1 MHTTTTSTNAP
12 SNRSHL
18 AQPLDDL
25 LDDLVAGGRIPGVS
39 LAVTSST
46 TLLYAGG
53 SGWADLQRAPSGIGG
68 HALSVVLPHQD
79 RHRHCRDGT
88 GRPRPARPRGARQR
102 LPPDLP
108 HVEARSAPPAVRQLL
123 DHTAGLP
130 NPLPVRWI
138 RPAAQQAPD
147 PATFLARLL
156 AKHGTVKHPIG
167 GQARYSNLG
176 YLVLAEVIAAA
187 AGEPFVDVL
196 RDVVL
201 TPAGMANTGFTHR
214 AGTPTAT
221 GYVRVPR
228 PLGVVLKAYLPPGTV
243 GRRSGRHLAF
253 EPFVVDGPGYGGL
266 IGDVI
271 DAARLA
277 RLHLADGTIDGHTV
291 LQPATARR
299 MRTISS
305 PGKPVDLGL
314 GWYRKP
320 NTAAGPPHVE
330 HLGAGGGYYNA
341 MRIYPDL
348 DLGLVVM
355 ANTTARYDHERTVRP
370 HHPTRIA
377 AMTPI
382 LVGPRLTLWL
392 PILTPTKPPAVAL
405 RFDGPGLVHSGIHW
419 RAHRGVGAHPRGPRS
434 SVHLVHGATCPSS
447 PGTPADHTPTDSLGT
462 VTTGRPPGPEAAG
475 QLGCPSSSAAAAGP
489 HVTALA
495 GDDAGPG
502 RWSASIGCCGPPAQS
517 LPPTTRGGQHHS
529 DSSSHTTGP

>member
-1 MHTTTTSTNAP
+1 M
-12 SNRSHL
+12 
-18 AQPLDDL
+18 
-25 LDDLVAGGRIPGVS
+25 S
-39 LAVTSST
+39 LAVTTST

-53 SGWADLQRAPSGIGG
+53 SGWADL
-68 HALSVVLPHQD
+68 
-79 RHRHCRDGT
+79 HRR
-88 GRPRPARPRGARQR
+88 RPASADTPYLWFSLTKIATATAAMALADRGRLDLDAAVSDYLPSYPTTRRGAR
-102 LPPDLP
+102 P
-108 HVEARSAPPAVRQLL
+108 VVGQLL

-138 RPAAQQAPD
+138 RPAAGDAPD

-187 AGEPFVDVL
+187 VGEPFVDVL

-214 AGTPTAT
+214 AETPTAT

-228 PLGVVLKAYLPPGTV
+228 PLGIALKAYLPAGTV
-243 GRRSGRHLAF
+243 GQRSGRQLAF

-277 RLHLADGTIDGHTV
+277 RLHLADGTIDGHRV
-291 LQPATARR
+291 LAPDTARR

-314 GWYRKP
+314 GWYRQH
-320 NTAAGPPHVE
+320 NTTAGPPHVE

-355 ANTTARYDHERTVRP
+355 ANTTARYDHDALFDRIITSQGCDDPDPRP
-370 HHPTRIA
+370 DSP
-377 AMTPI
+377 
-382 LVGPRLTLWL
+382 LTTLN
-392 PILTPTKPPAVAL
+392 A
-405 RFDGPGLVHSGIHW
+405 R
-419 RAHRGVGAHPRGPRS
+419 
-434 SVHLVHGATCPSS
+434 C
-447 PGTPADHTPTDSLGT
+447 
-462 VTTGRPPGPEAAG
+462 
-475 QLGCPSSSAAAAGP
+475 
-489 HVTALA
+489 
-495 GDDAGPG
+495 
-502 RWSASIGCCGPPAQS
+502 
-517 LPPTTRGGQHHS
+517 
-529 DSSSHTTGP
+529 